1 MSHYAAA
8 SLPQQLDA
16 FVWFD
21 ESSAVTPLAPQHAK
35 AGAPDTYAFGS
46 SLHRRHQSIRST
58 WDGPDPS
65 QAPAIQVAVLR
76 TQGCKISVC
85 RSTAESAWTG
95 SYVILPLGVLHHAFR
110 VLNRMPLTT

>member
-1 MSHYAAA
+1 MSHYADA

-21 ESSAVTPLAPQHAK
+21 ESSAVTLLA
-35 AGAPDTYAFGS
+35 
-46 SLHRRHQSIRST
+46 RST
-58 WDGPDPS
+58 RSRARPTRMALASTAVTNQSDLHGMDGGPDPS

-95 SYVILPLGVLHHAFR
+95 SYVFCRCAWVT
-110 VLNRMPLTT
+110 MPSGF